1 MSTATTA
8 LTSGKDLDP
17 ALAQAI
23 RAHYAELCFND
34 ILTEK
39 TQIRFVQAG
48 ERLGWAKGRIDSM
61 HAQTAAWTY
70 IQPQS
75 AGNAERGGY
84 HMILLGDQF
93 ASAMRPE
100 LRSQEDCRLA
110 FARLL
115 LDHEAMHAKHTER
128 NPHIVARAA
137 KQSGITHLDFNL
149 GEDIRIEEL
158 GRKEFARPFA
168 WIRYQDPPEHPASMA
183 QVALYAAYHAESASS
198 AVLDVIRK
206 DGGSLR
212 QADLVGEYFYLLAH
226 AKNSVDVPPLVAGF
240 LSKWSGATAPPATP
254 PPSSSGAAGQEGAGG
269 TGNGGAGASP
279 SPESSVSTGS
289 ESPASGGSAAAGSP
303 PGSPAPQPGSATPD
317 PSPASSPTS
326 PSEREASPALSSH
339 GSASGS
345 HADAQASATPQ
356 EAMSQ
361 PAGDPG
367 AEAASAAAG
376 PSTAG
381 ISGDAP
387 EHEAGSAPTGTLMGA
402 ADVLQGQKSGHEQDQ
417 EGTTGEDPGSSAQ
430 PTGASPAVAGLPTEG
445 SGSNEDQEGHEG
457 NAAKDTSGTTWDDIG
472 SSDLWLQEAL
482 AAEPSLLDDL
492 LATTTDVIE
501 PPSAQEIAD
510 QAGNIGLHIDLAF
523 TTSSDIL
530 VPMAVADELGTT
542 LDQNRI
548 RACVRVLRQA
558 LGDRQ
563 EIVHRDSAPGRLNY
577 RRAANEED
585 RPFGRKLPGNDCGPT
600 EVVMVIDCSSS
611 MSGGGGGPGAGSPI
625 AEARHLAAAFSVL
638 ARERKVAG
646 HIVLSM
652 VGQSS
657 DGRNGAICQTVALP
671 MPERDI
677 RRIEAYGGGE
687 GLAATLTTIQPLA
700 RKSDMTFLYTDGNI
714 TDQAIDKEA
723 LHKQGIYTYGVY
735 VGDIERCAPLSR
747 YVDQAIQGNQ
757 LDVAVSRLVTI
768 LKAHRTRRSH

>member
-70 IQPQS
+70 VQPH
-75 AGNAERGGY
+75 ATGNAERGGY
-84 HMILLGDQF
+84 HIILLGDQF

-115 LDHEAMHAKHTER
+115 LDHEAMHARHTER

-137 KQSGITHLDFNL
+137 KQAGITHLDYNL

-158 GRKEFARPFA
+158 GRREFARPFG

-198 AVLDVIRK
+198 TVLDQIRK

-226 AKNSVDVPPLVAGF
+226 AKTSVDVPPLIAGF
-240 LSKWSGATAPPATP
+240 LAKWSGSAAPPASP
-254 PPSSSGAAGQEGAGG
+254 PLSSSSTAGQEGAGG
-269 TGNGGAGASP
+269 TGSGDPGAPP
-279 SPESSVSTGS
+279 SPASSDPTATESS
-289 ESPASGGSAAAGSP
+289 ASGGSAAAGSP
-303 PGSPAPQPGSATPD
+303 PGSPAPQPDSATPD

-326 PSEREASPALSSH
+326 PSERSASEASSSPR
-339 GSASGS
+339 SESGLP
-345 HADAQASATPQ
+345 ADAQASATPHQ
-356 EAMSQ
+356 TPSQ
-361 PAGDPG
+361 SAGDQS
-367 AEAASAAAG
+367 AETAPAAAG
-376 PSTAG
+376 PGTAG
-381 ISGDAP
+381 ASGAAAVPVAGLAP
-387 EHEAGSAPTGTLMGA
+387 SETLMGA
-402 ADVLQGQKSGHEQDQ
+402 ADVIQGQESAPESDQ
-417 EGTTGEDPGSSAQ
+417 EGTSGDELGSSAQ
-430 PTGASPAVAGLPTEG
+430 SPAAIPGVVGSPTGVP
-445 SGSNEDQEGHEG
+445 GSNVDQEGFEG
-457 NAAKDTSGTTWDDIG
+457 NAANDSGDATLDDIG
-472 SSDLWLQEAL
+472 SSDLWLQDAL

-492 LATTTDVIE
+492 LATTTDLIE
-501 PPSAQEIAD
+501 PPTAQTITD
-510 QAGNIGLHIDLAF
+510 QSDAFGGHIDLTF
-523 TTSSDIL
+523 STSSDIL
-530 VPMAVADELGTT
+530 VPEAVADELGTT
-542 LDQNRI
+542 LDQDRI

-563 EIVHRDSAPGRLNY
+563 EIVHRDTAPGRLNY
-577 RRAANEED
+577 RRAANDDD
-585 RPFGRKLPGNDCGPT
+585 RPFGRKLPGNESGPT
-600 EVVMVIDCSSS
+600 AVVMVIDCSSS
-611 MSGGGGGPGAGSPI
+611 MSGGSADPRAGSPI

-652 VGQSS
+652 VGHTAE
-657 DGRNGAICQTVALP
+657 GRHGAVCQTMTLP
-671 MPERDI
+671 MTERDI

-687 GLAATLTTIQPLA
+687 GLAATLTTIRPLA

-714 TDQAIDKEA
+714 TDQAIDKNA
-723 LHKQGIYTYGVY
+723 LHKQGIFTYGVY
-735 VGDIERCAPLSR
+735 VGGIERCAQLSR
-747 YVDQAIQGNQ
+747 YVDHAIQGNQ
-757 LDVAVSRLVTI
+757 LDVAVGRLVTI
-768 LKAHRTRRSH
+768 LKSNRARRAY